1 MSRLSM
7 LVAGLCLTA
16 VAGSDVNAREPAPVV
31 VKEIVRTMKNDV
43 GQAITVPSGHL
54 QLVVSTYDIAPGA
67 RLPAQA
73 SVRALCVVIQG
84 DLMVEQVGSSS
95 RVYHAGEFVVE
106 SVNRWHFGQAI
117 GEVPVKLLVIDQLP
131 PGRKA
136 TVLRSRTHCEPH
148 WGPPPSPSSRAWWSR
163 RIDVLS
169 MFHVSNVS
177 VAAPAVG
184 VIPQRAALRRSRRRQ
199 LLEPSAI

>member
-16 VAGSDVNAREPAPVV
+16 VAGSDVSAREPAPVV

-67 RLPAQA
+67 RLPQHKHPFERYAY
-73 SVRALCVVIQG
+73 VIQG
-84 DLMVEQVGSSS
+84 DLMVEQVGSSSS

-136 TVLRSRTHCEPH
+136 TVLRSRPH
-148 WGPPPSPSSRAWWSR
+148 
-163 RIDVLS
+163 
-169 MFHVSNVS
+169 
-177 VAAPAVG
+177 
-184 VIPQRAALRRSRRRQ
+184 
-199 LLEPSAI
+199 

>member
-7 LVAGLCLTA
+7 LVAGLCLTS
-16 VAGSDVNAREPAPVV
+16 VAGSDVSAREPAPVV

-43 GQAITVPSGHL
+43 GQAITVPNGH
-54 QLVVSTYDIAPGA
+54 QCRPMTSRRAPDCRSTSIRSSAMY
-67 RLPAQA
+67 
-73 SVRALCVVIQG
+73 VIQG
-84 DLMVEQVGSSS
+84 DLMVEQVGASP

-136 TVLRSRTHCEPH
+136 TVLRSRTH
-148 WGPPPSPSSRAWWSR
+148 
-163 RIDVLS
+163 
-169 MFHVSNVS
+169 
-177 VAAPAVG
+177 
-184 VIPQRAALRRSRRRQ
+184 
-199 LLEPSAI
+199 

>member
-1 MSRLSM
+1 MSRLLM
-7 LVAGLCLTA
+7 LVTGLCLTSI
-16 VAGSDVNAREPAPVV
+16 AGSSAREPAPVV

-67 RLPAQA
+67 RLPQHKHPFERYAY
-73 SVRALCVVIQG
+73 VIQG

-136 TVLRSRTHCEPH
+136 TVLRSRTH
-148 WGPPPSPSSRAWWSR
+148 
-163 RIDVLS
+163 
-169 MFHVSNVS
+169 
-177 VAAPAVG
+177 
-184 VIPQRAALRRSRRRQ
+184 
-199 LLEPSAI
+199 

>member
-1 MSRLSM
+1 M
-7 LVAGLCLTA
+7 
-16 VAGSDVNAREPAPVV
+16 
-31 VKEIVRTMKNDV
+31 KEIVRTTKNDV

-67 RLPAQA
+67 RLPEHKHPFERYAY
-73 SVRALCVVIQG
+73 VIQG
-84 DLMVEQVGSSS
+84 DLMVEQVGSSP

-136 TVLRSRTHCEPH
+136 TVLRSRPH
-148 WGPPPSPSSRAWWSR
+148 
-163 RIDVLS
+163 
-169 MFHVSNVS
+169 
-177 VAAPAVG
+177 
-184 VIPQRAALRRSRRRQ
+184 
-199 LLEPSAI
+199 